1 MSLKGKIKRAGR
13 FVLSNM
19 GHAVHVEQS
28 FRDVSELL
36 KGRRIVVTGSTSG
49 IGYATA
55 EACLRAGAKVVVTS
69 RSLERAE
76 EAASRLGTGA
86 SGVALDLANAEGMA
100 AQVDAIYVASCG
112 GVDALVN
119 NAGVL
124 KGAPFGKT
132 SIESFDEVVGANLR
146 GTYFLTQK
154 VARRMVADKVGGNI
168 VFVTSSSAYRPA
180 TNAYSC
186 TKWALRGLMEG
197 TAKMLAPHGI
207 VVNAVAPGPTATAML
222 LEGDMANVMRP
233 DSPIGRY
240 VSPEEIA
247 EMIVTLLSDASRS
260 VVGDTVRM
268 CGGSG
273 VVTFDDVD
281 ATFEV

>member
-1 MSLKGKIKRAGR
+1 MSIKSKIKKTGR
-13 FVLSNM
+13 FILSNM
-19 GHAVHVEQS
+19 GHPIHLEQRLRS
-28 FRDVSELL
+28 GSELL
-36 KGRRIVVTGSTSG
+36 KGRCIVVTGGTSG
-49 IGYATA
+49 IGYASA
-55 EACLRAGAKVVVTS
+55 EACLRAGAKVIVTS
-69 RSLERAE
+69 RSLTRAE
-76 EAASRLGTGA
+76 EAASRLGAGA
-86 SGVALDLANAEGMA
+86 SGAALDLANAEGMA
-100 AQVDAIYVASCG
+100 AQVDAIYASSRG

-132 SIESFDEVVGANLR
+132 NIESFDEVVGVNLR
-146 GTYFLTQK
+146 GTYFLTQE
-154 VARRMVADKVGGNI
+154 VARRMVADKVIGNI

-197 TAKMLAPHGI
+197 AAKMLAPYGI

-222 LEGDMANVMRP
+222 LEGDADNVMRP